1 MGSCDII
8 ICNLAKDFKHKGGDK
23 MTNRLKE
30 VRLEKK
36 LTQKEVSLQTGI
48 PVNTYS
54 NYERG
59 DREPKLATWK
69 KLADFFDVDVGYL
82 QGVTNYENAVDL
94 WAQSLSDNKEYQNKL
109 ENEFNKIKNSNHS
122 TGKVSTDMQLAVSNM
137 EHLASGTN
145 EQAITKIIES
155 NLSDMRSTVTNF
167 YTDKNKKP
175 SGIEGRLLSSENNFG
190 KDWFYDD
197 LNPDYYDFLI
207 DSLTD
212 FDRYISA
219 GYTLYNIDGDNS
231 EIKELINDI
240 FLRLKENINPDN
252 KK

>member
-1 MGSCDII
+1 M
-8 ICNLAKDFKHKGGDK
+8 
-23 MTNRLKE
+23 NRLKQARIAKSE
-30 VRLEKK
+30 RDHKHIS
-36 LTQKEVSLQTGI
+36 QKDVASKIGI
-48 PVNTYS
+48 SQQAYAR
-54 NYERG
+54 YESG
-59 DREPKLATWK
+59 DREPKLAMWQ

-82 QGVTNYENAVDL
+82 QGVTNNENAVDL